1 MNSTCEFL
9 GFGSG
14 AVEDFVHL
22 GCGAVS
28 VVDWYPTFRQIV
40 LSLAAERSMK
50 NAFSF
55 IGRLFE

>member
-1 MNSTCEFL
+1 MISACEFL

-14 AVEDFVHL
+14 AVENSIQL

-28 VVDWYPTFRQIV
+28 LVDWYPTFRQIV
-40 LSLAAERSMK
+40 LSSAAEWSMK